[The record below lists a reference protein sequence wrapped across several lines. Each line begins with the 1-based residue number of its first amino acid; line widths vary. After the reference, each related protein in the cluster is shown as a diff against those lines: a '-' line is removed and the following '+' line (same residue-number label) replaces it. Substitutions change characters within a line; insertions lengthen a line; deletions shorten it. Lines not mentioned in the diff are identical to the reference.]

1 MREIEAQAIVGYKRS
16 TLLNIFAKHF
26 AQRMIHEVGASM
38 VGGNTLAAA
47 ALNSE
52 CGVLANRDRSV
63 FDATKVHDKFTG
75 TLRVLYLESMGST
88 SVGGDF
94 KQPGIAHL
102 SAALGV
108 KRSLAGD
115 QCHALLFD
123 RFVDERVAIPNRCNI
138 GIGWLGIVA
147 AGIIASRNVQ
157 RGS

>member
-1 MREIEAQAIVGYKRS
+1 
-16 TLLNIFAKHF
+16 
-26 AQRMIHEVGASM
+26 M
-38 VGGNTLAAA
+38 VGSNTLAAT

-52 CGVLANRDRSV
+52 CGVLANRDCSV
-63 FDATKVHDKFTG
+63 FDATKVHDKLAG
-75 TLRVLYLESMGST
+75 TLRVFHLESMGST
-88 SVGGDF
+88 SVRGDF
-94 KQPGIAHL
+94 KEPGIAHL

-123 RFVDERVAIPNRCNI
+123 GFVDERVAIPNGCNI
-138 GIGWLGIVA
+138 CIGWLGIVA